1 MVYNLQQIEENTLT
15 SIFIQQIISY
25 FLLFLNKFRL
35 KYQFTIIMQKS
46 MKNSHQN
53 STKSLQMSTKLA
65 EDMTVQEILEISGNF
80 RQKLF
85 VIWVVLIELC

>member
-1 MVYNLQQIEENTLT
+1 MVYNLQQIEKNTLT
-15 SIFIQQIISY
+15 CIFIQQVISY
-25 FLLFLNKFRL
+25 FLLILNKFRL
-35 KYQFTIIMQKS
+35 KYQFTISMQKS
-46 MKNSHQN
+46 MKNSDQN

-65 EDMTVQEILEISGNF
+65 EDMTVQEILEILGNF

>member
-1 MVYNLQQIEENTLT
+1 MVYNLQQIEENTFT
-15 SIFIQQIISY
+15 SIFIQQVMSY
-25 FLLFLNKFRL
+25 FLLFLNKFSL

-46 MKNSHQN
+46 MKNSDQN
-53 STKSLQMSTKLA
+53 STKSLHMSTKLA

-85 VIWVVLIELC
+85 VI

>member
-15 SIFIQQIISY
+15 SIFIQQVISY
-25 FLLFLNKFRL
+25 FLLFLDKFRL
-35 KYQFTIIMQKS
+35 KYQFTISMQKS
-46 MKNSHQN
+46 MKNSYQN

-65 EDMTVQEILEISGNF
+65 EHMTVQEILEILGNF

>member
-15 SIFIQQIISY
+15 SIFIQQVISY

-35 KYQFTIIMQKS
+35 KYQFTITMQKS
-46 MKNSHQN
+46 MKNSDQKLYKIFANVNQTRRTHD
-53 STKSLQMSTKLA
+53 SL
-65 EDMTVQEILEISGNF
+65 GNPRNFGHF

-85 VIWVVLIELC
+85 VI

>member
-15 SIFIQQIISY
+15 SIFIQQVISY
-25 FLLFLNKFRL
+25 FLLFLDKVRL
-35 KYQFTIIMQKS
+35 KYQFTISMQRS
-46 MKNSHQN
+46 MKNSNQN

-65 EDMTVQEILEISGNF
+65 EHMTVREILEVLGNF

-85 VIWVVLIELC
+85 VISVALIELC